1 MSYSKM
7 RVGFKIYLMS
17 LCMMKSYEAE
27 QVDTL
32 HVDLIYP
39 DKVQIELIQKV

>member
-17 LCMMKSYEAE
+17 LCMMKSY
-27 QVDTL
+27 
-32 HVDLIYP
+32 VDLIYP
-39 DKVQIELIQKV
+39 DKIQIELIQKV